1 MNENSKDNNRP
12 EGYFEN
18 DRVEMLMYVPEG
30 VKTCL
35 EFGCGTGG
43 FSAILK
49 DRFSTENWAVELDTT
64 SAEKAAL
71 KLDKVLNKD
80 AVSALSDLPEN
91 YFDCVILL
99 DVLEHISEHI
109 SFLDTLKTKLKK
121 GGVLIA
127 SIPNVRYYRNL
138 VDLVIK
144 GTWDYTEHGI
154 LDKSHLRFFTRK
166 SIIRIFE
173 QLNYKIH
180 RLEGMHPT
188 SSRTFKLLNL
198 LSLASLRDARYKH
211 FAVVAE
217 QNLQKQDST

>member
-1 MNENSKDNNRP
+1 MTENSKDNNRP
-12 EGYFEN
+12 KGYFEN
-18 DRVEMLMYVPEG
+18 DRAEMLKYVPEG

-49 DRFSTENWAVELDTT
+49 DRFSTENWAVELDAA
-64 SAEKAAL
+64 SAEKAAQ

-80 AVSALSDLPEN
+80 AVSALDDLPDN

-109 SFLDTLKTKLKK
+109 LFLGAIKSKLKT
-121 GGVLIA
+121 GGVIIA

-144 GTWDYTEHGI
+144 GRWDYVEHGI

-166 SIIRIFE
+166 SIIGTFE
-173 QLNYKIH
+173 QLDYKI
-180 RLEGMHPT
+180 RRIEGMHPT

-198 LSLASLRDARYKH
+198 LCLASLRDARYKH

-217 QNLQKQDST
+217 PKFSGI